1 MGEETT
7 ERKYKRNKGYRNCK
21 RVFEESKGRYG
32 YRRICLQLRKEGI
45 IMNHKK
51 VLIIMKEN
59 NLLCNKYGLRRKS
72 YSSYNE
78 QVGKIAKNNLNRDF
92 HVEKANTIWVSDVT
106 EFRIKNSEIKL
117 YLSPI
122 MYLYNREIISYSL
135 SKSPTVEFTLKSLK
149 DAIQSLPAKHNL
161 MIHTDQG
168 FHYQHRSWVHT
179 LEKHGIKQSMSR
191 KGNCLDNSPMENFF
205 GLLKQEMFY
214 CEDYKA
220 IEELEVA
227 IREYI
232 DWYNNKRIKT
242 KLNGLSPV
250 EYRLQAV

>member
-1 MGEETT
+1 
-7 ERKYKRNKGYRNCK
+7 
-21 RVFEESKGRYG
+21 
-32 YRRICLQLRKEGI
+32 
-45 IMNHKK
+45 MNHKK
-51 VLIIMKEN
+51 VLRIMKEN
-59 NLLCNKYGLRRKS
+59 NLLCNKYGIRRRT
-72 YSSYNE
+72 YSSYKGH
-78 QVGKIAKNNLNRDF
+78 VGKIAKNNLNRDF
-92 HVEKANTIWVSDVT
+92 YVDKINTVWVSDVT
-106 EFRIKNSEIKL
+106 EFRIRNSEIKL

-122 MYLYNREIISYSL
+122 MDLYNGEIISYSL
-135 SKSPTVEFTLKSLK
+135 SKSPTVDFTLKSLK

-168 FHYQHRSWVHT
+168 FHYQHRSWVYT

-214 CEDYKA
+214 CEEYNT
-220 IEELEVA
+220 IEELESS

>member
-1 MGEETT
+1 M
-7 ERKYKRNKGYRNCK
+7 KQNK
-21 RVFEESKGRYG
+21 
-32 YRRICLQLRKEGI
+32 
-45 IMNHKK
+45 
-51 VLIIMKEN
+51 
-59 NLLCNKYGLRRKS
+59 LLCNKYGIRRRS
-72 YSSYNE
+72 YSSYKG
-78 QVGKIAKNNLNRDF
+78 QVGKIANNNLNREF
-92 HVEKANTIWVSDVT
+92 NIEKINTVWVSDVT

-122 MYLYNREIISYSL
+122 MDLCNGEIISYNL
-135 SKSPTVEFTLKSLK
+135 SQSPTVEFTLKALK
-149 DAIQSLPAKHNL
+149 EAITTLPEKHNL

-168 FHYQHRSWVHT
+168 FHYQHRSWVNT

-214 CEDYKA
+214 SEEYKT
-220 IEELEVA
+220 INELENA
-227 IREYI
+227 IKEYI
-232 DWYNNKRIKT
+232 YWYNNKRIKT

>member
-1 MGEETT
+1 MPKSSYYEWEKKLQEVNTKEAKDI
-7 ERKYKRNKGYRNCK
+7 ERVK
-21 RVFEESKGRYG
+21 RVVEESKRRYG
-32 YRRICLQLRKEGI
+32 YRRVCLQLKKEGI

-51 VLIIMKEN
+51 VLRIMKEN
-59 NLLCNKYGLRRKS
+59 NLLCNKYGLRRKA
-72 YSSYNE
+72 YSSYKGN
-78 QVGKIAKNNLNRDF
+78 VGKVAKNNLNRDF
-92 HVEKANTIWVSDVT
+92 YVNKINTVWVSDVT
-106 EFRIKNSEIKL
+106 EFRIRNSKIKL

-122 MYLYNREIISYSL
+122 MDLYNGEIISYSI

-149 DAIQSLPAKHNL
+149 DAIQTIPVKHNL

-168 FHYQHRSWVHT
+168 FHYQHRSWVYT
-179 LEKHGIKQSMSR
+179 LEKYGIKQSMSR

-214 CEDYKA
+214 CENYKT
-220 IEELEVA
+220 IEELEAA

-242 KLNGLSPV
+242 KLNGL
-250 EYRLQAV
+250 